1 MADVRKGNAV
11 KMKKK
16 TLKLIFNKFSAFV
29 TAGVMSFSA
38 IAGFTA
44 TADYE
49 SDIAEL
55 QRKQE
60 ALAEERKQVEAS
72 LKAYEANAN
81 EHEKY
86 LEIYDEKMK
95 IQEQEIANIKEQISI
110 LDNDIADLEV
120 KIADKQKE
128 VDAGI
133 EQFKQRLR
141 VMYMTGNDSIASM
154 LVGST
159 DFYDILARTEL
170 VQRVSRHDNDMID
183 ELNDKISALN
193 ADKAELEQSK
203 LDAENK
209 KAEAESVLADLQ
221 ETYKNHEETKA
232 WYEAQA
238 EADRQR
244 TAEMDAEQADY
255 EEQLQDFIRKQQE
268 ELERK
273 REEERKRKEEEER
286 KRREEEE
293 RKRQEEEERRRQEEE
308 QKRLEAEAN
317 GEEYVPEETTDTA
330 QTESVSSSYDDSSE
344 DYAPGT
350 SQGFIWPCPSVLN
363 MTDGYGYRTIDE
375 EGGSSDFHKGIDI
388 TKPGC
393 AGEPIVAAASGT
405 VITASNTGNGYGI
418 HVVIDHGDKIA
429 TLYGHMSSCC
439 VNVGDEVKQG
449 QTIGYIGCTGYAY
462 GNHCHFEVRVNG
474 QHTNPLNYV
483 SMN

>member
-38 IAGFTA
+38 MAGFTA

-72 LKAYEANAN
+72 LKEYEANAN

-110 LDNDIADLEV
+110 LDNNIANLEV

-286 KRREEEE
+286 KSR
-293 RKRQEEEERRRQEEE
+293 EEEERRRQEEE

-350 SQGFIWPCPSVLN
+350 SQGFIWPCPTVLN
-363 MTDGYGYRTIDE
+363 MTDGYGNRTIDE

>member
-29 TAGVMSFSA
+29 TAGVMSFSV

-72 LKAYEANAN
+72 LKEYEANAN

-110 LDNDIADLEV
+110 LDNDIANLEV

-183 ELNDKISALN
+183 ELNNKISALN

-273 REEERKRKEEEER
+273 REEERKR
-286 KRREEEE
+286 REEEE

-350 SQGFIWPCPSVLN
+350 SQGFIWPCPTVLN
-363 MTDGYGYRTIDE
+363 MTDGYGNRTIDE

-393 AGEPIVAAASGT
+393 AGEPIVASASGT

>member
-1 MADVRKGNAV
+1 
-11 KMKKK
+11 
-16 TLKLIFNKFSAFV
+16 
-29 TAGVMSFSA
+29 
-38 IAGFTA
+38 
-44 TADYE
+44 
-49 SDIAEL
+49 
-55 QRKQE
+55 
-60 ALAEERKQVEAS
+60 
-72 LKAYEANAN
+72 
-81 EHEKY
+81 
-86 LEIYDEKMK
+86 
-95 IQEQEIANIKEQISI
+95 
-110 LDNDIADLEV
+110 
-120 KIADKQKE
+120 
-128 VDAGI
+128 
-133 EQFKQRLR
+133 
-141 VMYMTGNDSIASM
+141 MYMTGNDSIASM

-170 VQRVSRHDNDMID
+170 AERLSRHDNDMID
-183 ELNDKISALN
+183 ELNEKISVLN

-203 LDAENK
+203 FDAETK
-209 KAEAESVLADLQ
+209 KAEAEGILAELQ

-238 EADRQR
+238 AADRQR
-244 TAEMDAEQADY
+244 TAEMDAEEADM
-255 EEQLQDFIRKQQE
+255 EEQLQEFIRKQQE

-293 RKRQEEEERRRQEEE
+293 RKRQEEEERKRQEAE
-308 QKRLEAEAN
+308 QQ
-317 GEEYVPEETTDTA
+317 GVEYVPDETSSAETETYDTDQYVTGA
-330 QTESVSSSYDDSSE
+330 
-344 DYAPGT
+344 
-350 SQGFIWPCPSVLN
+350 SQGFIWPCPTVLN
-363 MTDGYGYRTIDE
+363 MTDTYGYRTIDE
-375 EGGSSDFHKGIDI
+375 EGGASDFHKGIDI

-393 AGEPIVAAASGT
+393 AGEPIVASASGT

-429 TLYGHMSSCC
+429 TLYGHMSSAC

>member
-1 MADVRKGNAV
+1 
-11 KMKKK
+11 MKKK

-49 SDIAEL
+49 SNIAEL

-72 LKAYEANAN
+72 LKEYEANAN

-209 KAEAESVLADLQ
+209 KAEAEGVLADLQ

-273 REEERKRKEEEER
+273 RL
-286 KRREEEE
+286 
-293 RKRQEEEERRRQEEE
+293 EEEERRRQEEE
-308 QKRLEAEAN
+308 QKRLEAESN

-350 SQGFIWPCPSVLN
+350 SQGFIWPCPTVLN
-363 MTDGYGYRTIDE
+363 MTDGYGNRTIDE

-393 AGEPIVAAASGT
+393 AGEPIVASASGT

-418 HVVIDHGDKIA
+418 HVVIDHGSKIA
-429 TLYGHMSSCC
+429 TLYGHMSSCI

>member
-1 MADVRKGNAV
+1 M
-11 KMKKK
+11 
-16 TLKLIFNKFSAFV
+16 
-29 TAGVMSFSA
+29 
-38 IAGFTA
+38 
-44 TADYE
+44 
-49 SDIAEL
+49 
-55 QRKQE
+55 
-60 ALAEERKQVEAS
+60 
-72 LKAYEANAN
+72 
-81 EHEKY
+81 
-86 LEIYDEKMK
+86 
-95 IQEQEIANIKEQISI
+95 
-110 LDNDIADLEV
+110 

-183 ELNDKISALN
+183 ELNNKISALN

-209 KAEAESVLADLQ
+209 KAEAEGVLADLQ

-286 KRREEEE
+286 KRREE

-350 SQGFIWPCPSVLN
+350 SQGFIWPCPTVLN
-363 MTDGYGYRTIDE
+363 MTDGYGNRTIDE

-393 AGEPIVAAASGT
+393 AGEPIVASASGT

>member
-1 MADVRKGNAV
+1 
-11 KMKKK
+11 MKKK

-72 LKAYEANAN
+72 LKEYEANAN

-110 LDNDIADLEV
+110 LDNDIANLEV

-170 VQRVSRHDNDMID
+170 YRGYHATI
-183 ELNDKISALN
+183 
-193 ADKAELEQSK
+193 
-203 LDAENK
+203 
-209 KAEAESVLADLQ
+209 
-221 ETYKNHEETKA
+221 
-232 WYEAQA
+232 
-238 EADRQR
+238 
-244 TAEMDAEQADY
+244 
-255 EEQLQDFIRKQQE
+255 
-268 ELERK
+268 
-273 REEERKRKEEEER
+273 
-286 KRREEEE
+286 
-293 RKRQEEEERRRQEEE
+293 
-308 QKRLEAEAN
+308 
-317 GEEYVPEETTDTA
+317 
-330 QTESVSSSYDDSSE
+330 
-344 DYAPGT
+344 
-350 SQGFIWPCPSVLN
+350 
-363 MTDGYGYRTIDE
+363 MT
-375 EGGSSDFHKGIDI
+375 
-388 TKPGC
+388 
-393 AGEPIVAAASGT
+393 
-405 VITASNTGNGYGI
+405 
-418 HVVIDHGDKIA
+418 
-429 TLYGHMSSCC
+429 
-439 VNVGDEVKQG
+439 
-449 QTIGYIGCTGYAY
+449 
-462 GNHCHFEVRVNG
+462 
-474 QHTNPLNYV
+474 
-483 SMN
+483 

>member
-1 MADVRKGNAV
+1 
-11 KMKKK
+11 MKKK

-72 LKAYEANAN
+72 LKEYEANAN

-255 EEQLQDFIRKQQE
+255 EEQLQEFIRKQQE

-273 REEERKRKEEEER
+273 R
-286 KRREEEE
+286 EEE

-350 SQGFIWPCPSVLN
+350 SQGFIWPCPTVLN
-363 MTDGYGYRTIDE
+363 MTDGYGNRTIDE

>member
-1 MADVRKGNAV
+1 
-11 KMKKK
+11 MKKK

-38 IAGFTA
+38 MAGFTA

-72 LKAYEANAN
+72 LKEYEANAN

-110 LDNDIADLEV
+110 LDNDIANLEV

-286 KRREEEE
+286 KRREEE

-350 SQGFIWPCPSVLN
+350 SQGFIWPCPTVLN
-363 MTDGYGYRTIDE
+363 MTDGYGNRTIDE

>member
-38 IAGFTA
+38 MAGFTA

-72 LKAYEANAN
+72 LKEYEANAN

-110 LDNDIADLEV
+110 LDNNIANLEV

-293 RKRQEEEERRRQEEE
+293 RKRQEEE

-350 SQGFIWPCPSVLN
+350 SQGFIWPCPTVLN
-363 MTDGYGYRTIDE
+363 MTDGYGNRTIDE

>member
-38 IAGFTA
+38 MAGFTA

-72 LKAYEANAN
+72 LKEYEANAKA
-81 EHEKY
+81 HEKY

-110 LDNDIADLEV
+110 LDNDIANLEV

-293 RKRQEEEERRRQEEE
+293 ERRRQEEE

-350 SQGFIWPCPSVLN
+350 SQGFIWPCPTVLN
-363 MTDGYGYRTIDE
+363 MTDGYGNRTIDE

>member
-1 MADVRKGNAV
+1 
-11 KMKKK
+11 MKKRE
-16 TLKLIFNKFSAFV
+16 LRFIFNKFSALM
-29 TAGVMSFSA
+29 TAGVMSFAA
-38 IAGFTA
+38 IAGLNA
-44 TADYE
+44 NADYE
-49 SDIAEL
+49 DDIAEL
-55 QRKQE
+55 QRKQQ
-60 ALAEERKQVEAS
+60 ALAQEREEIEKS
-72 LKAYEANAN
+72 LKEYESNAD

-95 IQEQEIANIKEQISI
+95 VQEQEIANIKEQISI
-110 LDNDIADLEV
+110 LENDIADLEV
-120 KIADKQKE
+120 KIAGKQKE
-128 VDAGI
+128 VDEGI
-133 EQFKQRLR
+133 EDFKQRLR
-141 VMYMTGNDSIASM
+141 IMYMTGNDSIASM
-154 LVGST
+154 LVGSA

-170 VQRVSRHDNDMID
+170 VERISRHDNDMID
-183 ELNDKISALN
+183 ELNAKISVLN
-193 ADKAELEQSK
+193 TDKAELEQSK

-209 KAEAESVLADLQ
+209 KSEAESVLSELQ

-244 TAEMDAEQADY
+244 TAEMDAEEADM
-255 EEQLQDFIRKQQE
+255 EEQLQEFIRKQQE

-286 KRREEEE
+286 RRREEEE
-293 RKRQEEEERRRQEEE
+293 QKRLEEEERRRQEAEE
-308 QKRLEAEAN
+308 Q
-317 GEEYVPEETTDTA
+317 GIEYVPEETSSA
-330 QTESVSSSYDDSSE
+330 ETESYDTDQYVTGAS
-344 DYAPGT
+344 G
-350 SQGFIWPCPSVLN
+350 GFIWPCPTVLN
-363 MTDGYGYRTIDE
+363 MTDTYGYRTIDE
-375 EGGSSDFHKGIDI
+375 EGGASDFHKGIDI

-393 AGEPIVAAASGT
+393 AGEPIVASASGT

>member
-1 MADVRKGNAV
+1 M
-11 KMKKK
+11 
-16 TLKLIFNKFSAFV
+16 
-29 TAGVMSFSA
+29 
-38 IAGFTA
+38 
-44 TADYE
+44 
-49 SDIAEL
+49 
-55 QRKQE
+55 
-60 ALAEERKQVEAS
+60 
-72 LKAYEANAN
+72 
-81 EHEKY
+81 
-86 LEIYDEKMK
+86 
-95 IQEQEIANIKEQISI
+95 
-110 LDNDIADLEV
+110 

-183 ELNDKISALN
+183 ELNNKISALN

-209 KAEAESVLADLQ
+209 KAEAEGVLADLQ

-350 SQGFIWPCPSVLN
+350 SQGFIWPCPTVLN
-363 MTDGYGYRTIDE
+363 MTDGYGNRTIDE

-393 AGEPIVAAASGT
+393 AGEPIVASASGT

-418 HVVIDHGDKIA
+418 HVVIDHGSKIA